1 MVLKQANVRNVQAF
15 KPTVA
20 ELSCR
25 WASLRLFDHG
35 QLINL
40 NKSYS
45 LDLHGGTPQDDDV
58 DLEPSDALPGTYSN
72 FLLSILAEKVKIERA
87 YASIRMSELSRSE
100 KIDIGLLPSTI
111 ITSLSTIALLIQY
124 RILLFNTLV
133 KPDAPR
139 TFMQTSAVCDPVLS
153 VFQRILNDAPLLDA
167 VKYLWGV
174 GYEKLTRKER
184 VIGSIAQQQLFRGTI
199 LHLWPLLHSLQFP
212 SDPLIIADPVQLARR
227 KAMIEACI
235 TTSPD
240 VATIKNPASLMYAPF
255 DVSEVTYQ
263 SPLPQT

>member
-25 WASLRLFDHG
+25 WASLRLFEHG

-40 NKSYS
+40 NKSYP

-58 DLEPSDALPGTYSN
+58 DLEPSDTLPGTYSN

-87 YASIRMSELSRSE
+87 YASIRISELSRSE